1 LVLALAVSLGLL
13 DACRAAPAQLTLL
26 GRPADAEAF
35 INSMGVDVHLGYAG
49 TAYARRQL
57 IFKRLKQLGIH
68 HIRDQI
74 AAINSPVLL
83 ARFNALAR
91 IGIRDTLIAGA
102 PNEGPVSTVLRAA
115 AQLAPDLDAIEG
127 PNEWDLHGGPT
138 WVASL
143 RAYQRELYRA
153 VKASPVLR
161 RLPVLAP
168 SVLYGDAEKLGNVAG
183 MANIANGH
191 PYALGGSPQTPLFQ
205 QEHNYRVN
213 VPHGPL
219 WVTETGYQTDRKAS
233 TGQPESLEA
242 GLILRT
248 YLEYFTLGVQ
258 RTFVYE
264 LADEVPDPKFRH
276 REDHFGLLNSN
287 LSPKPAFTALRNLV
301 ALLKDPGPSFR
312 TPRYVVRVSG
322 DTTGVRTL
330 KLAKRNGSI
339 ALVLWRRVLVWNTAT
354 LRAAPVSPRSLRI
367 ELPGTA
373 ATVRVFAPTHGSRPV
388 QSRRNV
394 RSLQIGL
401 GRDPEVVMIRP
412 R

>member
-1 LVLALAVSLGLL
+1 MLALAVSLGLL
-13 DACRAAPAQLTLL
+13 DACRAAPAQLTLRA
-26 GRPADAEAF
+26 RPADAQAF
-35 INSMGVDVHLGYAG
+35 VNSMGVDVHLGYPN

-57 IFKRLKQLGIH
+57 IFLRLKQLGIR

-74 AAINSPVLL
+74 APVNSTVQL

-91 IGIRDTLIAGA
+91 LGIHDTLIAGA
-102 PNEGPVSTVLRAA
+102 PNEGPVSAVLRVAA
-115 AQLAPDLDAIEG
+115 RVAPDLDALEG
-127 PNEWDLHGGPT
+127 PNEWDLHGGPN
-138 WVASL
+138 WVSSL
-143 RAYQRELYRA
+143 RTYQQGLYRA

-168 SVLYGDAEKLGNVAG
+168 SVLYGDAAKLGNVAS

-191 PYALGGSPQTPLFQ
+191 PYALGASPEIPLLQ
-205 QEHNYRVN
+205 QEHNFRLN

-219 WVTETGYQTDRKAS
+219 WVTETGYQTDRRVS
-233 TGQPESLEA
+233 TGQPQAVEA

-301 ALLKDPGPSFR
+301 ALLKDRGPAFR
-312 TPRYVVRVSG
+312 ARPYVVRLSG
-322 DTTGVRTL
+322 NTAGLRTL
-330 KLAKRNGSI
+330 ELAKRDGTVAI
-339 ALVLWRRVLVWNTAT
+339 VLWRRVQVWNGAT
-354 LRAAPVSPRSLRI
+354 RRVIHVAPQSLRI
-367 ELPGTA
+367 GLPGPA
-373 ATVRVFAPTHGSRPV
+373 ASVHVYEPTRGSRPV
-388 QSRRNV
+388 GSSRHV
-394 RSLQIGL
+394 RGLQLAL
-401 GRDPEVVMIRP
+401 GRDPVIVMVR
-412 R
+412 RR